1 MGNCGS
7 ILCSKENSNNIL
19 TNSNAIISDIVIH
32 RNVDKNELIKKYTQ
46 IPYINKVIYLQ
57 NKIRNFLKKNKSKTR
72 NKKNNSN
79 KKLNKKIPKN
89 ESKVNNNSTLEEI
102 KLNKNKEKERTNENT
117 TDDSNKINKKD
128 YENNIEADE
137 DDFMKVEK
145 INPHL
150 MNSNLKDAFKK
161 NERKSFLE
169 NDPRDAPI
177 DDIRRY
183 FPKINEDQSSY
194 EGEWKNGMRD

>member
-102 KLNKNKEKERTNENT
+102 KLKRKN
-117 TDDSNKINKKD
+117 
-128 YENNIEADE
+128 
-137 DDFMKVEK
+137 
-145 INPHL
+145 
-150 MNSNLKDAFKK
+150 
-161 NERKSFLE
+161 
-169 NDPRDAPI
+169 
-177 DDIRRY
+177 
-183 FPKINEDQSSY
+183 
-194 EGEWKNGMRD
+194 